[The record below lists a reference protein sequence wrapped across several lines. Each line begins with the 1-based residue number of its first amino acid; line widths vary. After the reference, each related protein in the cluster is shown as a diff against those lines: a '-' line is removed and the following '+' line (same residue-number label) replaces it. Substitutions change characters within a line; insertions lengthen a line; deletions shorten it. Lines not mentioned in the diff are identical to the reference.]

1 MIERRFVD
9 GIWMYRPAVNVKDC
23 RPEWPEQVD
32 VVAWIREHY
41 PDHAALMFHPANEGD
56 IPPQYRQDQIK
67 AGLLKGVSDLIFL
80 KGGAQHSGAV
90 IEMKRCW
97 WKSKASP
104 EQIEFLKSAANE
116 GKFAAICNGADAA
129 KIAFMD
135 FKNGLSCAEESVM
148 VISPIIGGG
157 HEKV

>member
-1 MIERRFVD
+1 MIERTMLEG
-9 GIWMYRPAVNVKDC
+9 GIWLYRPKVNVKDC

-32 VVAWIREHY
+32 VVAWIREYY
-41 PDHAALMFHPANEGD
+41 PGDARLMFHPANEGD

-80 KGGAQHSGAV
+80 KGGAHHPGAV

-97 WKSKASP
+97 WKSRPSS
-104 EQIEFLKSAANE
+104 EQIEFLQSAAND

-129 KIAFMD
+129 KIAFMEY
-135 FKNGLSCAEESVM
+135 KKGLKSAESSVK
-148 VISPIIGGG
+148 VVLPIIGGG
-157 HEKV
+157 AK